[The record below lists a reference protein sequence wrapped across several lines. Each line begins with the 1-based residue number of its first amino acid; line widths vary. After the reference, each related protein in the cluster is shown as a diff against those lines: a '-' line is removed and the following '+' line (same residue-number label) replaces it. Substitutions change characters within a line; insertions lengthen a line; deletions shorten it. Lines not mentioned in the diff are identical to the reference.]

1 MLRVIGGKVYGT
13 GGVGWPV
20 RTTAVEEPLAIR
32 ESKLIE
38 KLKERAYGG
47 VHAKKLSSGH
57 YENLAFYTPP
67 RLWNNIPEALEKI
80 RYANLPLRSSD
91 DLSVVVKKLIE
102 FTFYKFEPIYAFAF
116 WMPIDLA
123 GKKDT
128 LLVGL
133 AIPED
138 MLNDIGAMV
147 SENPNFV
154 FKVYRELFPE
164 MAAKTKFRPGS
175 KKALLDLGRSGTVNG
190 IPVNVVKLVDYTP
203 LDDLAQ

>member
-1 MLRVIGGKVYGT
+1 
-13 GGVGWPV
+13 
-20 RTTAVEEPLAIR
+20 
-32 ESKLIE
+32 
-38 KLKERAYGG
+38 
-47 VHAKKLSSGH
+47 
-57 YENLAFYTPP
+57 
-67 RLWNNIPEALEKI
+67 
-80 RYANLPLRSSD
+80 
-91 DLSVVVKKLIE
+91 
-102 FTFYKFEPIYAFAF
+102 
-116 WMPIDLA
+116 MPIDLA